1 MISVIYSIIA
11 LVDQP
16 FLHSSPWRCAGRAIE
31 TLKATVPYSL
41 CCLRDSKHKR
51 VILKLSLHKILNSTV
66 EA

>member
-1 MISVIYSIIA
+1 MISVSYPIIA

-16 FLHSSPWRCAGRAIE
+16 FLHSSPWRCAVRAIE
-31 TLKATVPYSL
+31 TLKATVPHSL

-51 VILKLSLHKILNSTV
+51 VILKLSLHKMVDSTV